1 MTATTGSVS
10 ADATAD
16 RDADSPPSPTPSAA
30 SSTSSARTVADT
42 LVGDRITRFDRA
54 ERWLH
59 WANATLVLILIATGS
74 IMYVDVLAS
83 IFGRRIL
90 IETIHLYAGLA
101 LPFPFLAVVLGR
113 WGRGFCRDARRLGR
127 VAPGEWRWFRSRYR
141 KSGRVRLSKFNPGQK
156 ANAILVAAS
165 LPVLL
170 ATGAVMKWH
179 DPFQDSWRT
188 GATFVH
194 DLGFV
199 GLTLLVI
206 GHIRQARRD
215 PESMAAMRRGRPV
228 SQGWA
233 RDHHPRWHAEVNG
246 IEDQVVPPDDAA

>member
-30 SSTSSARTVADT
+30 SSTSSASTVADT

-101 LPFPFLAVVLGR
+101 LPFPFLAVVVGR
-113 WGRGFCRDARRLGR
+113 WGRGFRRDARRLGR

-141 KSGRVRLSKFNPGQK
+141 KSGRVRLGKFNPGQK